1 MRTQLNILSSLKNRF
16 SFISARLLFILLVL
30 GVFFKASSQEKRVN
44 IDLSFHQTDSL
55 KQITAIALEQ
65 DSIGQETPIEGLDIY
80 FYVQRSFS
88 LLPIGSVFNTTD
100 ESGKVEIDFPLDL
113 PGDENGNIILIVKV
127 EDSPP
132 YRDTT
137 LKKNIS
143 WGVPLVINNQENK
156 RTLWAASSNAPLFL
170 IFLVNSI
177 LLVVWGL
184 IIYIL
189 SQLYLIWKE
198 STLSIKDNPSSTSN
212 KSTFGI
218 DEKFDL

>member
-65 DSIGQETPIEGLDIY
+65 DCVGQEIPIEGLDIY

-156 RTLWAASSNAPLFL
+156 RTLWAASSNAPLSL

>member
-16 SFISARLLFILLVL
+16 SFIAARLLFILLVL

-65 DSIGQETPIEGLDIY
+65 DSVGQETPIEGLDIY

-156 RTLWAASSNAPLFL
+156 RTLWAASSNAPLSL

-198 STLSIKDNPSSTSN
+198 STLSIKDNPSSTNN

-218 DEKFDL
+218 GEKFDL